1 MNHVHAR
8 FFGILIGLGTGIAF
22 PVTLFAQVNVGANFQ
37 TQTVVDST
45 PPDTM
50 GAVGLNHWVQF
61 NNDGY
66 TVFNKNGSS
75 AAARV
80 SPTTFWQNAGLTPG
94 TVTDLSDPRLAF
106 DPLSGRWIAAM
117 ISINE
122 ATNNRVL
129 IARSNTSNPLDGFK
143 AVSLTTSNNLFAD
156 YPTLGID
163 RNGVY
168 IGTNNFTAGGAFS
181 NVGLYSVP
189 KADLLLTTPTLV
201 NATQFGSLNPDTT
214 IGYTSQVVTN
224 YNLGQTNS
232 TAASVY
238 AVNNVNFSQVNVT
251 PLTGTTLPGA
261 TLGGTSVINV
271 ATTSYAPTARQP
283 NSTNTAVSGFRMDT
297 LDDRFGSSV
306 YRVGN
311 LVYSVHGVAQ
321 SSRSALRITVLNA
334 TTNAVVAESTLGEA
348 NFDYYIGSIAANAQ
362 GDVVVG
368 YTRSGFVA
376 SGNATNRN
384 PSATVSV
391 GTLVGSTLSLGTQ
404 VEVRRGLAEY
414 IGVNAAEGTAVGVKR
429 WGDYSATNVDPT
441 DPGIF
446 WSSQEY
452 VAGNTNTQSQTWA
465 TQASEIIPTVTGEK
479 RWASVSALNPD
490 GITGNFATAANWYD
504 GVVPTATDHVI
515 FSRNGDGTTSYAVT
529 MPAGTTVN
537 DRASVRQGVVTLSV
551 PNGATYS
558 LTNAVETTPSLAV
571 AEYLGRA
578 SLTVSGGGTLQTV
591 TTTIAAGINSEGT
604 TNPSNGTLSVAGAGT
619 TWNNTGNVYVG
630 GNNLVS
636 GGLGTLNVTNGAS
649 ATVTGTLTLWNTASG
664 VNVGTAGS
672 GGTVSTGQL
681 TNASGSAPVINLVN
695 VGSQF
700 NVNGSGASNYT
711 GTIVGAGAVTKSGSG
726 VLTLGG
732 ANTYTGGTTIAGGTL
747 QMGAANVLPTTG
759 TVTLSGG
766 TLSTG
771 VTAGNAN
778 AVGPL
783 TLAADSTISLGAGV
797 HTLSFAD
804 INASPVGTLT
814 ILGWTGTIGASGTN
828 GKILFGGASLNATY
842 TTFLTHVQFS
852 GFGLGDAQFIGS
864 AGAFELVPVP
874 EPSTYLA
881 VSVASLGVVGLV
893 RRRVL
898 RETVAGVAA

>member
-1 MNHVHAR
+1 MV
-8 FFGILIGLGTGIAF
+8 IGLWLCLTF
-22 PVTLFAQVNVGANFQ
+22 PMTVFAQVNVGANFQ
-37 TQTVVDST
+37 TQTRINFT

-50 GAVGLNHWVQF
+50 GAIGISHWTQF
-61 NNDGY
+61 NNDGFV
-66 TVFNKNGSS
+66 VFNKDGST
-75 AAARV
+75 AAAAV
-80 SPTTFWQNAGLTPG
+80 SPTTFWTNAGLSNVG
-94 TVTDLSDPRLAF
+94 NVFDPRLAF
-106 DPLSGRWIAAM
+106 DPLSGRWVAVM
-117 ISINE
+117 ITGE
-122 ATNNRVL
+122 TTNNRIL

-143 AVSLTTSNNLFAD
+143 AVSLTTTNNLFAD

-168 IGTNNFTAGGAFS
+168 IGTNNFTGAGAFS
-181 NVGLYSVP
+181 NVGLYSIP
-189 KADLLLTTPTLV
+189 KADLLLTTPTLA
-201 NATQFGSLNPDTT
+201 NATQFANLNANTVGFT
-214 IGYTSQVVTN
+214 LQGVTN
-224 YNLGQTNS
+224 SNLGQTNS
-232 TAASVY
+232 TAASIY
-238 AVNNVNFSQVNVT
+238 AVGNVNSVNLT
-251 PLTGTTLPGA
+251 PLTGTASATA
-261 TLGGTSVINV
+261 TLGGTVNV
-271 ATTSYAPTARQP
+271 AVQATSAVLNLAALQP
-283 NSTNTAVSGFRMDT
+283 NAANTAQSTFTMDA

-311 LVYSVHGVAQ
+311 LIYSVHETIV
-321 SSRSALRITVLNA
+321 SSRGALRVTVLNA
-334 TTNAVVAESTLGEA
+334 TTNAVVAESTLSEA
-348 NFDYYIGSIAANAQ
+348 NFDYNIGSIAANAR

-368 YTRSGFVA
+368 YTRSGFIG
-376 SGNATNRN
+376 SGNAANRY

-391 GTLVGSTLSLGTQ
+391 GTLVVSTLSLGTQ

-414 IGVNAAEGTAVGVKR
+414 IGFNAAEGTATGQKR

-446 WSSQEY
+446 WSTQEFASGN
-452 VAGNTNTQSQTWA
+452 AGTQSQTWA
-465 TQASEIIPTVTGEK
+465 TQASEIIPSVAGEK
-479 RWASVSALNPD
+479 RWASINATTPG
-490 GITGNFATAANWYD
+490 GITGTYATAANWYN

-515 FSRNGDGTTSYAVT
+515 FSRNGDGTTNYTVT
-529 MPAGTTVN
+529 LPAGTTVN
-537 DRASVRQGVVTLSV
+537 DRASVRQGVVAISV

-619 TWNNTGNVYVG
+619 TWNNAGNVYVG
-630 GNNLVS
+630 GSNLIS

-649 ATVTGTLTLWNTASG
+649 ANVTGTLTLWNTASG
-664 VNVGTAGS
+664 VTVGTAGA

-681 TNASGSAPVINLVN
+681 TNASGSTPVINLVN

-732 ANTYTGGTTIAGGTL
+732 ANTYTGGTTIAGGTVQL
-747 QMGAANVLPTTG
+747 GAANVLPTTG

-771 VTAGNAN
+771 ATAGNAQ

-783 TLAADSTISLGAGV
+783 TLAANSTISLGTGV

-814 ILGWTGTIGASGTN
+814 ILGWTGTIGTSGTN

-842 TTFLTHVQFS
+842 TAFLTHVQFS
-852 GFGLGDAQFIGS
+852 GFGLGDAQFIGN

-881 VSVASLGVVGLV
+881 VSVVSLGLVGFV
-893 RRRVL
+893 RRRIR
-898 RETVAGVAA
+898 RETGSTVAA